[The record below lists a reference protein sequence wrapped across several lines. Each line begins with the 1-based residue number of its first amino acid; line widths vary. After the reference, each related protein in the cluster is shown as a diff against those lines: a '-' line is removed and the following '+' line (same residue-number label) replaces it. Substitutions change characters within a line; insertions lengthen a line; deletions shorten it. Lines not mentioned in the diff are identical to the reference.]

1 MAGVGPGNLSRGTNC
16 MRSTQCTGA
25 RRTEKASHR
34 ATAPRRGN
42 IVVFS
47 AFLMIVFMAMLALSV
62 DVGYMYT
69 MQTQLQRAVDA
80 AALAGAGELVNGTQ
94 QAQNTATEYLVR
106 NPVGQ
111 NMTVFDETALASQV
125 TTFMTDHG
133 NEGLEFK
140 IGNWNATTRTMEET
154 TVMPASLEVSM
165 TYQNL
170 PFFFG
175 RVLGHDNFT
184 ITASSTAQFQPR
196 DIVVVLDYSA
206 SMNDDSTY
214 AALGKIPQATID
226 ASLLNCWNDL
236 GPPTYGSLPAVPN
249 WVTVP
254 GVPENTALQIPH
266 IDVQYRYSSV
276 YVASTQSL
284 TQVKIEFSNGAQ
296 QTWSP
301 GGVSGTFTGSGSNVG
316 KQVRK
321 VWVRSGSNDVPFG
334 SSGEYFNF
342 TSGSIN
348 TTIKNALGLNTVAYP
363 YGSNGSWDAYIDYVE
378 SSNPESSGNDNAD
391 AGYRYKF
398 GGMNLVEW
406 WLRKY
411 PENAKTPDHWKCR
424 AEPLYA
430 LKDATGAFM
439 DFIGE
444 VDTGDRV
451 ALVIYNGPDTYGKL
465 EQAFTD
471 DLDSIS
477 DIVSHR
483 QAGHYHQYTNIGGGL
498 KKGREHMD
506 AAARPQASKLIV
518 LMTDGLANW
527 YNGSYNLSGAA
538 QQIATET
545 ALCAQ
550 DSRKYKI
557 MTISLGV
564 EADTSTMQA
573 VADGTGGKHYNVPG
587 GADHQT
593 MHDQLYSAFEEI
605 AKARPLKLVK

>member
-1 MAGVGPGNLSRGTNC
+1 
-16 MRSTQCTGA
+16 
-25 RRTEKASHR
+25 
-34 ATAPRRGN
+34 
-42 IVVFS
+42 
-47 AFLMIVFMAMLALSV
+47 MIVFMAMLALSV

-69 MQTQLQRAVDA
+69 MQTQLQRAVDS

-111 NMTVFDETALASQV
+111 NLTFFDESALASQV
-125 TTFMTDHG
+125 STFMSEHG
-133 NEGLEFK
+133 DGLEFK
-140 IGNWNATTRTMEET
+140 IGNWNPTTRTMEET
-154 TVMPASLEVSM
+154 STLPASLEVTM

-170 PFFFG
+170 PFFFA
-175 RVLGHDNFT
+175 RVLGHENFT

-214 AALGKIPQATID
+214 AVLDKIPQATID

-236 GPPTYGSLPAVPN
+236 GPPTYGSLPAMPN

-254 GVPENTALQIPH
+254 GVAQNVASQIPH

-296 QTWSP
+296 QTWTP
-301 GGVSGTFTGSGSNVG
+301 GTTTGTFTGTGSNAG

-321 VWVRSGSNDVPFG
+321 VWAKSWSNHVPFG
-334 SSGEYFNF
+334 SNGEYFNF
-342 TSGSIN
+342 TSTGIN
-348 TTIKNALGLNTVAYP
+348 TTLKNALGLNTVTYP

-378 SSNPESSGNDNAD
+378 TSGNDND
-391 AGYRYKF
+391 TAGYRYKF

-406 WLRKY
+406 WLRNY
-411 PENAKTPDHWKCR
+411 PENSKTPNHWKCR

-439 DFIGE
+439 DFIAE

-451 ALVIYNGPDTYGKL
+451 ALVIYNGPDTNGHL
-465 EQAFTD
+465 EKAFTD

-506 AAARPQASKLIV
+506 AAARAHASKLIV

-527 YNGSYNLSGAA
+527 YNGSYNLAGAA
-538 QQIATET
+538 QQIADET

-550 DSRKYKI
+550 ESRKYKI
-557 MTISLGV
+557 MTISLGTG
-564 EADTSTMQA
+564 ADTSTMQA

-587 GADHQT
+587 AADHAT
-593 MHDQLYSAFEEI
+593 MHAQLYSAFEEI
-605 AKARPLKLVK
+605 AKARPIKLVK

>member
-1 MAGVGPGNLSRGTNC
+1 
-16 MRSTQCTGA
+16 MRSKCIGTRGE
-25 RRTEKASHR
+25 EKASR
-34 ATAPRRGN
+34 GKTTLRRGN

-94 QAQNTATEYLVR
+94 QAQDTATEYLVR

-111 NMTVFDETALASQV
+111 NMTFFDETALASQV
-125 TTFMTDHG
+125 STFMTEHG
-133 NEGLEFK
+133 EGLEFK
-140 IGNWNATTRTMEET
+140 IGNWNADTRTFEET

-175 RVLGHDNFT
+175 RVIGHENFT

-214 AALGKIPQATID
+214 AALGKIPQVTID
-226 ASLLNCWNDL
+226 QSLLNCWNDL
-236 GPPTYGSLPAVPN
+236 GPPVYGSLPATPN

-254 GVPENTALQIPH
+254 GVPQNTGSQIPH

-276 YVASTQSL
+276 YVASTHNL
-284 TQVKIEFSNGAQ
+284 TQVKLEFSNGNT

-301 GGVSGTFTGSGSNVG
+301 GTTTGTFTGSGSNAN

-321 VWVRSGSNDVPFG
+321 VWVKSWNNHVPFG
-334 SSGEYFNF
+334 SNGEYFNF
-342 TSGSIN
+342 TSSGIN
-348 TTIKNALGLNTVAYP
+348 TTIKNALGLNTATYP
-363 YGSNGSWDAYIDYVE
+363 YPGDGSWDSYIDYVE
-378 SSNPESSGNDNAD
+378 TSGNGNAS

-406 WLRKY
+406 WLRNY
-411 PENAKTPDHWKCR
+411 PENSKTPDHWKCR

-430 LKDATGAFM
+430 LKDATGVFM

-444 VDTGDRV
+444 VDTDDRV
-451 ALVIYNGPDTYGKL
+451 ALVIYNGPDTGGYL

-471 DLDSIS
+471 DYDSIAT
-477 DIVSHR
+477 IVSQR

-506 AAARPQASKLIV
+506 ASARPHASKLIV
-518 LMTDGLANW
+518 LITDGLANW
-527 YNGSYNLSGAA
+527 YNGSYNVSGAA
-538 QQIATET
+538 QQIADET

-550 DSRKYKI
+550 ESRKYKI
-557 MTISLGV
+557 MTISMGV
-564 EADTSTMQA
+564 DADSSTMQA

-593 MHDQLYSAFEEI
+593 MHAQLYSAFEEI